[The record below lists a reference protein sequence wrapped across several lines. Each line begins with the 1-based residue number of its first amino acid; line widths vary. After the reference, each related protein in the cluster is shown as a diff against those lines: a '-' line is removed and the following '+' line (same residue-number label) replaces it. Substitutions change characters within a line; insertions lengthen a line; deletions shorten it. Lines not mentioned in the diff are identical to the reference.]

1 MKKRLSFFGS
11 NELYVVQSDNTQDT
25 FHLKEMQQTEV
36 KEYGNIGSFDGSRGW
51 LEPLE
56 GLKLNAINFLMQS
69 WATLFADTT

>member
-1 MKKRLSFFGS
+1 
-11 NELYVVQSDNTQDT
+11 
-25 FHLKEMQQTEV
+25 MQQTDV